1 MIEPIPTVLR
11 IDPRPPG
18 GLKAMAAEV
27 YAYYGLDTSELL
39 STSRSRRVTHPR
51 HAFMWH
57 ARQVKWPDG
66 ENRYSLPMIGAF
78 LGMDHTSVLHGERAH
93 ARRLAEVIP
102 VHKPLRANGLKIAP
116 GAAPRELSDV
126 LSETAPLPSML
137 EIGALVAERN
147 GMTLEDLRGS
157 SRQRE
162 LAYAR
167 HEAFALT
174 YATGRFSTTTIGQ
187 FYGDRDHTTV
197 MWGIR
202 AHEDRSAGRAYS
214 RRRHGQEQ
222 GRAA

>member
-1 MIEPIPTVLR
+1 MSEADQAVLR

-93 ARRLAEVIP
+93 KKRLAALSTDINEV
-102 VHKPLRANGLKIAP
+102 VDA
-116 GAAPRELSDV
+116 GAGRS
-126 LSETAPLPSML
+126 APLPQ
-137 EIGALVAERN
+137 I
-147 GMTLEDLRGS
+147 
-157 SRQRE
+157 
-162 LAYAR
+162 
-167 HEAFALT
+167 
-174 YATGRFSTTTIGQ
+174 
-187 FYGDRDHTTV
+187 
-197 MWGIR
+197 
-202 AHEDRSAGRAYS
+202 SAGI
-214 RRRHGQEQ
+214 
-222 GRAA
+222 AA